1 MKKLTFLLFTALI
14 FSGITT
20 GCGYKFGSLAHPQL
34 ESVAVAPVINDTL
47 AYNASTILRG
57 VLTERFTVDGSLKLV
72 SMHSADCIIYARITD
87 VAYKPIG
94 YGSDPNGDDTF
105 LANEWNCKVT
115 VEFSAV
121 IPGRGKPLIKNQQT
135 TGSASFFNGPDME
148 TSRHS
153 AMRQA
158 FLTAAKNIVSRVTEG
173 W

>member
-1 MKKLTFLLFTALI
+1 VALNI
-14 FSGITT
+14 
-20 GCGYKFGSLAHPQL
+20 GSQPQL
-34 ESVAVAPVINDTL
+34 VDAQLRIAALAVADDEQPV
-47 AYNASTILRG
+47 
-57 VLTERFTVDGSLKLV
+57 VLGQLFYGFL
-72 SMHSADCIIYARITD
+72 YARITD
-87 VAYKPIG
+87 VSYKPVG